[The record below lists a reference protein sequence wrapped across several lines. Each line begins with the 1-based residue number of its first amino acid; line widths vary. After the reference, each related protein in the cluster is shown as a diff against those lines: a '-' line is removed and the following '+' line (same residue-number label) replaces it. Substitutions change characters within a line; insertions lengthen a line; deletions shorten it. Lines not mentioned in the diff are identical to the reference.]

1 MNKITRKSFL
11 KVLAATMVGGAAAS
25 ALTGAAAP
33 VSIDET
39 NGKVSRWVKNNLN
52 PEAGTYDATTNWL
65 DTTRAGNTAHVDHA
79 NVLYQIP
86 ADSNGWPM
94 VYLHGYGQS
103 RMGWITTPDGR
114 QGWADLFLRNG
125 YSAFLVDQPRRG
137 EAGSTAQMSTDGF
150 LDTWSANS
158 KDYKPGDQ
166 AWYTHFRIG
175 RVAPERYEGS
185 QFPEG
190 DAAQNQFFRQMT
202 PNTGDFD
209 QAVAAAALGEVMKD
223 VQTLTGHKSIFV
235 THSQG
240 GAVGWDVPADNI
252 AAIVAIEP
260 GGTPAIGS
268 EQYTKL
274 LSAGI
279 PIAIYFGDYI
289 DNGPED
295 IMSTSFWRRVR
306 DGALAFAA
314 QYNADGGDCT
324 VVDLPKI
331 GITGNSHFMFQELNN
346 KEIADHI
353 YQWLESRALACYIDR
368 GVFRM
373 KNKISR
379 RQFLQVAGASA
390 AALLLASCSGN
401 SASSVSSS
409 SVASSE
415 AASSAAASSEAT
427 STVTTT
433 GKTLVVYF
441 SATGTTQGVAQT
453 IADTVGA
460 DLFEVVPSDPY
471 TSDDLNWTN
480 NDSRVSREHNDEGL
494 RAVALES
501 TDVDGW
507 DDYDTVFIG
516 YPIWW
521 GIAAWPM
528 SSFVAV
534 NDFTGKNVVPFCT
547 SLSSGIGQSGK
558 LLAELADA
566 GTWLDGQRF
575 SHSSSEADIASWVNG
590 LNL

>member
-52 PEAGTYDATTNWL
+52 PDGPLTIAKQGMFSSGGTVTAPVAGTYDATTNWL

-150 LDTWSANS
+150 LDTWSADS

-190 DAAQNQFFRQMT
+190 DA
-202 PNTGDFD
+202 
-209 QAVAAAALGEVMKD
+209 
-223 VQTLTGHKSIFV
+223 
-235 THSQG
+235 
-240 GAVGWDVPADNI
+240 
-252 AAIVAIEP
+252 AIEP

-353 YQWLESRALACYIDR
+353 YQWLESRALA
-368 GVFRM
+368 
-373 KNKISR
+373 
-379 RQFLQVAGASA
+379 
-390 AALLLASCSGN
+390 
-401 SASSVSSS
+401 
-409 SVASSE
+409 
-415 AASSAAASSEAT
+415 
-427 STVTTT
+427 
-433 GKTLVVYF
+433 
-441 SATGTTQGVAQT
+441 
-453 IADTVGA
+453 
-460 DLFEVVPSDPY
+460 
-471 TSDDLNWTN
+471 
-480 NDSRVSREHNDEGL
+480 
-494 RAVALES
+494 
-501 TDVDGW
+501 
-507 DDYDTVFIG
+507 
-516 YPIWW
+516 
-521 GIAAWPM
+521 
-528 SSFVAV
+528 
-534 NDFTGKNVVPFCT
+534 
-547 SLSSGIGQSGK
+547 
-558 LLAELADA
+558 
-566 GTWLDGQRF
+566 
-575 SHSSSEADIASWVNG
+575 
-590 LNL
+590 